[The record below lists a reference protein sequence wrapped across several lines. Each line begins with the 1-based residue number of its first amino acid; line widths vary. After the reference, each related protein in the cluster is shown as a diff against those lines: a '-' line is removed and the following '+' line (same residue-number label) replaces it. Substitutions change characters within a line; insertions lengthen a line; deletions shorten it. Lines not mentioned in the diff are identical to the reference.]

1 MVEMAKTGVFL
12 ESPYSKLSWVKV
24 WAHSEMPEVKKKIRN
39 EEKQKSWLYIANGE
53 GFLSFQSSI
62 EENAAPELS

>member
-12 ESPYSKLSWVKV
+12 GIAILQIILGESLSTFWK
-24 WAHSEMPEVKKKIRN
+24 ARSEKKIRN
-39 EEKQKSWLYIANGE
+39 EEKQKSWLYIANSE